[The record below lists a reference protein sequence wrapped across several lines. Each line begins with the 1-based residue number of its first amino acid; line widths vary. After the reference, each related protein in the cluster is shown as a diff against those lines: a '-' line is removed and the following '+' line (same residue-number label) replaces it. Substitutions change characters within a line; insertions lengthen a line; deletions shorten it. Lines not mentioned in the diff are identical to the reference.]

1 MYRSCK
7 SEVNAVAE
15 NDSESVREERQ
26 IRRERRRRRKKQR
39 ITAGRVLMLLFFMFL
54 LVYASMLVYTSNFTM
69 LETEQAD
76 YYSLDDSIEV
86 EAYAL
91 RHEQYIENSRKG
103 ILSFTID
110 EGEKVRK
117 GGTIARVFNSE
128 QEVEQWQHYS
138 DVSEELQLLT
148 EMTSA
153 NDNLFVDL
161 DTVDLQIRN
170 RLIRLK
176 NEAARNRFNLAGQSK
191 LDLLRLFN
199 ERTVVTGGS
208 ANFDERISQLKTELD
223 SMRVSEGTGTLKS
236 KQSGFFSSKCDGYEY
251 SLDYS
256 KAETLTIDD
265 VNGAI
270 KKEAPSNAV
279 GRIIDTINWYLLC
292 PVTSE
297 QAMTAASGNDVVDV
311 SIPRLMSDSIPATVV
326 GVNQSSK
333 AEGGL
338 LVLKCDYMD
347 GTLVDLRRENIAIR
361 TYTYSGLRIS
371 RSAIHDN
378 VMTVRDYDS
387 DGDPISEPYEKKVQG
402 VYVVYGKRLTFV
414 PVHIIYSDNDFVIC
428 STDPNDPELHMNKTI
443 ALHDTVVVR
452 GKELYDGK
460 IVR

>member
-1 MYRSCK
+1 MYRAGK
-7 SEVNAVAE
+7 SEVNDVSE

-26 IRRERRRRRKKQR
+26 KIRERRRKRKRQR
-39 ITAGRVLMLLFFMFL
+39 ITAGRVVMLLFFMFL

-76 YYSLDDSIEV
+76 LYSLDDSIEV
-86 EAYAL
+86 EAYVL
-91 RHEQYIENSRKG
+91 RHEQYIENSHKG

-128 QEVEQWQHYS
+128 QEVEQWQNYT

-148 EMTSA
+148 AMTSS
-153 NDNLFVDL
+153 NDNLYADL

-176 NEAARNRFNLAGQSK
+176 NEAARNRFSLAGQSK

-208 ANFDERISQLKTELD
+208 ANFDARINELKAELD
-223 SMRVSEGTGTLKS
+223 SMRVSEGIGTLKS
-236 KQSGFFSSKCDGYEY
+236 KQSGFFSSKLDGYEY

-256 KAETLTIDD
+256 KAEQFTVDD
-265 VNGAI
+265 VNGVI

-279 GRIIDTINWYLLC
+279 GRIVDTVNWYMLC

-297 QAMTAASGNDVVDV
+297 QAMTVAAGNNVVEV
-311 SIPRLMSDSIPATVV
+311 SIPRMMSESIPATVI
-326 GVNQSSK
+326 GLNQNSK
-333 AEGGL
+333 AESGL
-338 LVLKCDYMD
+338 LILKCDYMD

-371 RSAIHDN
+371 RSAIHDDYI
-378 VMTVRDYDS
+378 TVRDYDS
-387 DGDPISEPYEKKVQG
+387 DGNATSEPYEKKVQG

-414 PVHIIYSDNDFVIC
+414 QVHIIYSDNDFVIC
-428 STDPNDPELHMNKTI
+428 SIDPEDPELLTGETI